1 MKIVVQT
8 SSGVVALLGGVF
20 LLYLFISQLNAS
32 TNIIFLVIALALF
45 GVGGF
50 LFIRVAK
57 IENAIPDGTDDKA
70 KLKES
75 GSKLLEKNNQM
86 IEDWGKVN
94 TKKDN
99 LKAIQIAANAQ
110 QQAAKEQLSS

>member
-8 SSGVVALLGGVF
+8 GLGVVALLGGVG
-20 LLYLFISQLNAS
+20 LLYLFISQLSAS
-32 TNIIFLVIALALF
+32 LNIIFLVIALVLF

-50 LFIRVAK
+50 FFFKVAK
-57 IENAIPDGTDDKA
+57 IENAIPEATDPQETV
-70 KLKES
+70 KET

-110 QQAAKEQLSS
+110 AQAAKEQLSS